1 MSLSRRLPA
10 PVGTPAYL
18 APRSFNR
25 KGTPRN
31 GPSGRPPATAA
42 RAWSYI
48 RWTTALIVG
57 FPASMRARA
66 ASSSSLGV
74 TSLFRTS
81 SARPRPSCSAYSAPA
96 APANLRAPLA
106 RAAADGANKFR
117 SFQTGRFHDETKEWD
132 SSLML
137 PGFRFCRVDIELANL
152 NCWTER
158 MTPLEAEPRALE
170 FKRAVQACYPGLV
183 PGEDVDRAS
192 TAVRSKTT
200 WTLPAGRRVRL
211 GQRIRT
217 DGQPASIFIYVE

>member
-31 GPSGRPPATAA
+31 GPSGRPPAPAA

-81 SARPRPSCSAYSAPA
+81 SARPRPSCSAYSAKALMRSPWPPTTLLLSHPGARRERLGYALPREATMTLRLSVLCATTVALLALAPVPAGAQSQEHDAPGRRGAPPPPSPPA
-96 APANLRAPLA
+96 APP
-106 RAAADGANKFR
+106 
-117 SFQTGRFHDETKEWD
+117 
-132 SSLML
+132 
-137 PGFRFCRVDIELANL
+137 
-152 NCWTER
+152 
-158 MTPLEAEPRALE
+158 EP
-170 FKRAVQACYPGLV
+170 
-183 PGEDVDRAS
+183 
-192 TAVRSKTT
+192 
-200 WTLPAGRRVRL
+200 PAGPP
-211 GQRIRT
+211 
-217 DGQPASIFIYVE
+217 PAAPPGG